1 MRHEHWYWV
10 AGGAIFVAI
19 VCIWVW
25 QLPNIIA
32 YAQRGKSDDGLSAI
46 MSSLGAAGGTVKGDM
61 ADVQNKLDANLND
74 IDRTL
79 DAQSAQAAAI
89 DDLKKKMII
98 KDVAKDIQAATVP
111 TPPDHVR

>member
-1 MRHEHWYWV
+1 MRHEHWYWL

-32 YAQRGKSDDGLSAI
+32 YAQNGKSDDGLSAI
-46 MSSLGAAGGTVKGDM
+46 MSSLGVAGGSVKSDMGDI
-61 ADVQNKLDANLND
+61 QSKLDANLKN
-74 IDRTL
+74 IDQTL
-79 DAQSAQAAAI
+79 RAKSAQAAAI

-98 KDVAKDIQAATVP
+98 KDVAKEIKTATTN
-111 TPPDHVR
+111 TPNVR